1 MRMALYLM
9 VALILMWLQSTS
21 IASSVI
27 LSKNCGIDLLMYSRL
42 LEHEWFYINGVSVDK
57 VSFCKDLKVCDAIQF
72 FSGSTLGERKDFA
85 TNICGLDVSF
95 DTQLEIPQIKKRKM
109 LLGSDTKES
118 EHSKIGQKDPTRV
131 DNHDSFSLLG
141 SETMSMAVPVMF
153 ILCSC
158 LLCPCFRPRQK
169 EATRGVLKQEP
180 SSRDP
185 ITTTEVTSENIPGSP
200 RRVPGSPLRV
210 PGTLRVPPSPSRFSV
225 SPQLSRIGS
234 VHLNMHQVMEAT
246 QNFSPL
252 LRIGEGGFGTV
263 YKAQLQDGQV
273 VAMKRAKKE
282 LINTLQ
288 AEFSSEVELLAKIEH
303 RNLVKLLGYVDK
315 GHERIIITE
324 HVPNGTLRE
333 HLDGQHGKILDFS
346 QRLEISIDVS
356 HALTYL
362 HLYAEKQIIH
372 RDIKSSNIL
381 LTESFRAK
389 VADFGFARLGSTEG
403 DETHIVTKVKGTV
416 GYLDP
421 EYLRTYQL
429 TPKSDVFSFGILMIE
444 ILTGRRPV
452 ESKRDIK
459 ERVTIR
465 WAFNKFNEGNVV
477 DLLDPLMNETVD
489 AEILSKMFSLA
500 FHCAAP
506 TRSDRP
512 SMKEVGEQ
520 LWVIRMDYLKSVRR
534 R

>member
-1 MRMALYLM
+1 MYCTVDMALYVML
-9 VALILMWLQSTS
+9 VLILTCLGSKPVVG
-21 IASSVI
+21 SVI
-27 LSKNCGIDLLMYSRL
+27 LSKNCGVDLLMYSRL
-42 LEHEWFYINGVSVDK
+42 VHDRFYYINGVSLDEG
-57 VSFCKDLKVCDAIQF
+57 SFCKSLTECNSIEGLL
-72 FSGSTLGERKDFA
+72 GSTLGNRKGVVS
-85 TNICGLDVSF
+85 NICGLDVLF
-95 DTQLEIPQIKKRKM
+95 DMQLDIPERGKRMIK
-109 LLGSDTKES
+109 EA
-118 EHSKIGQKDPTRV
+118 EHDEDS
-131 DNHDSFSLLG
+131 DSFTLVA
-141 SETMSMAVPVMF
+141 SETMSMAGPVMF
-153 ILCSC
+153 ILFSC
-158 LLCPCFRPRQK
+158 LMFPCFRPRQK
-169 EATRGVLKQEP
+169 ETTRAVLGQDVNSMDSIP
-180 SSRDP
+180 SMEINSA
-185 ITTTEVTSENIPGSP
+185 SENILGSP
-200 RRVPGSPLRV
+200 HRVPGSPLRV
-210 PGTLRVPPSPSRFSV
+210 SGTPRVPLSPSRFSI

-234 VHLNMHQVMEAT
+234 VHLNMGQVMKAT

-252 LRIGEGGFGTV
+252 LKIGEGGFGTV
-263 YKAQLQDGQV
+263 YKAQLPDGQF

-282 LINTLQ
+282 LIDALQ

-303 RNLVKLLGYVDK
+303 RNLVKLLGYVDR

-346 QRLEISIDVS
+346 QRLEISIDVA

-362 HLYAEKQIIH
+362 HVYAGKQIIH

-381 LTESFRAK
+381 LTDSFRAK

-459 ERVTIR
+459 DRVTVR
-465 WAFNKFNEGNVV
+465 WAFNLYKEGNVV
-477 DLLDPLMNETVD
+477 DLLDPLTNEMVD
-489 AEILSKMFSLA
+489 AEILHKMFNLA
-500 FHCAAP
+500 FHCAAS
-506 TRSDRP
+506 TRLARP
-512 SMKEVGEQ
+512 NMKEVGEK
-520 LWVIRMDYLKSVRR
+520 LWAIRMDYLKSVKRG
-534 R
+534 